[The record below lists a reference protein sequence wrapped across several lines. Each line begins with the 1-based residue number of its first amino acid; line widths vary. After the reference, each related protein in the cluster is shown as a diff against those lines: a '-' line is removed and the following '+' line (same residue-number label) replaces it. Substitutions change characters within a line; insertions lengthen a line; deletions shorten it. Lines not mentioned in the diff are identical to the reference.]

1 MGDKQG
7 GIAEREPCDLKKR
20 LVSFA
25 ARVLRLVKAIPKTAA
40 GSHIAGQIAR
50 SGTSPAPNY
59 AEAQDA
65 ESAADFIHK
74 LKVVLKELRET
85 EVWLLIIVEAGLL
98 KQEAVQPLI
107 DEANELISIF
117 VASVKTARRKSKN

>member
-1 MGDKQG
+1 MGVNHDRG
-7 GIAEREPCDLKKR
+7 VRESAGDLKGR
-20 LVSFA
+20 LVAFA
-25 ARVLRLVKAIPKTAA
+25 ARVLRLAKALPKTPE
-40 GSHIAGQIAR
+40 GIHIAGQIIR

-85 EVWLLIIVEAGLL
+85 EVWMLIIVESALL
-98 KQEAVQPLI
+98 QKESVRPLI
-107 DEANELISIF
+107 DEVNELISIF
-117 VASVKTARRKSKN
+117 VTSVKTARKRR

>member
-1 MGDKQG
+1 MGSVPNETD
-7 GIAEREPCDLKKR
+7 EREPCDLKAR
-20 LVSFA
+20 LVTFA
-25 ARVLRLVKAIPKTAA
+25 ARVLRLAKALPKSAA
-40 GSHIAGQIAR
+40 GRHIADQIVR

-85 EVWLLIIVEAGLL
+85 EVWLLIIVESGLL
-98 KQEAVQPLI
+98 KHAVVQPLI

-117 VASVKTARRKSKN
+117 VASVKTARKKKR

>member
-1 MGDKQG
+1 MGVKRDDA
-7 GIAEREPCDLKKR
+7 AEREPCDLKGR

-25 ARVLRLVKAIPKTAA
+25 VRTLRLAKALPKTAE
-40 GSHIAGQIAR
+40 GKHIADQIAR

-85 EVWLLIIVEAGLL
+85 EVWLLIIIEAGLL

-117 VASVKTARRKSKN
+117 VASVKTARKKSKK